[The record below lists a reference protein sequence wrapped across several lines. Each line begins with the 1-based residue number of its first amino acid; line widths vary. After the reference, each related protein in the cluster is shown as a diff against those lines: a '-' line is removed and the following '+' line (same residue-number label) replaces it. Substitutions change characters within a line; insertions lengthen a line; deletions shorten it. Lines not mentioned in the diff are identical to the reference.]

1 MSETDTLTLP
11 VLPLANGAVLPQM
24 VVTIGLETDEAR
36 SAAKAATEGDGRL
49 VLVPRSDGRYSR
61 IGTIARVENSGELG
75 NGLQALVVRGLARG
89 RVGVGSPGASGA
101 LHVAVEPIDESAPGP
116 RPRELAREYRA
127 LVEELLEKRGLNR
140 LSGML
145 PSVDEPGALAD
156 SATYWPELTQEQR
169 IELLETVEAD
179 ARLDLVIGWARELL
193 ADTELRDRIRT
204 EVAEGLDG
212 QQREMLLRRQLD
224 AIRKE
229 LGEDDADDVA
239 QYRTK
244 VAESKMPDTV
254 RIAVDR
260 EIDRLERMG
269 AQNPEHGWIRTWLD
283 TMLEIPWGVN
293 APDQTDLV
301 EARRVLDEDHE
312 GLDTVKDRILEFL
325 AVRGLRRERDL
336 AAVGGRG
343 SGAILALVG
352 PPGVGK
358 TSLGESVARA
368 LGRPFVRVAVG
379 GVRDEAE
386 IRGHRRTY
394 VGARP
399 GRIARALAEAGAM
412 NPVVLIDEI
421 DKVGADW
428 RGDPASALL
437 EVLDPAQNHTFR
449 DHYLEVDL
457 DLSDILFLTT
467 ANVLETIP
475 APLLDRMELVNLDG
489 YTEDEKVAIARNHLL
504 PRQRERNGL
513 NPDELDI
520 TDDALHAIVAG
531 YTREAGVRGLERQ
544 LGKVARKAARR
555 VAERAVAERE
565 HDTTTPAV
573 VIDEDALRD
582 ALGRVKFRAEDATR
596 APVPGLATGLAVTG
610 AGGDVLTIEATVM
623 DGDGDVALKV
633 TGQLGAVMSESAEI
647 ALSFVRSHREELGID
662 ASAFEHRRF
671 HVHVPAGA
679 VPKDGP
685 SAGITMTTALA
696 SLLTGRPV
704 KPGVAMTGEV
714 TLQGRVLPIGGLK
727 QKVLA
732 AHRAGLTDVVIPF
745 DNEGDLDDVPE
756 VVRDAIR
763 FHPVTDVRDVLA
775 IALEDV
781 DSTLQPQA
789 A

>member
-1 MSETDTLTLP
+1 M
-11 VLPLANGAVLPQM
+11 
-24 VVTIGLETDEAR
+24 
-36 SAAKAATEGDGRL
+36 
-49 VLVPRSDGRYSR
+49 
-61 IGTIARVENSGELG
+61 
-75 NGLQALVVRGLARG
+75 
-89 RVGVGSPGASGA
+89 
-101 LHVAVEPIDESAPGP
+101 
-116 RPRELAREYRA
+116 
-127 LVEELLEKRGLNR
+127 
-140 LSGML
+140 
-145 PSVDEPGALAD
+145 
-156 SATYWPELTQEQR
+156 
-169 IELLETVEAD
+169 
-179 ARLDLVIGWARELL
+179 IGWARELL

-204 EVAEGLDG
+204 EVADGLEG

-239 QYRTK
+239 EYRTK

-254 RIAVDR
+254 RVAVDR

-293 APDQTDLV
+293 ATDQTDLV
-301 EARRVLDEDHE
+301 EARRVLDADHE

-336 AAVGGRG
+336 GAVGGRG

-475 APLLDRMELVNLDG
+475 GSVARPDGAGEPRRLHRGREGRDRAQPPAAPSARAQRAEARRARHHRRRAARDR
-489 YTEDEKVAIARNHLL
+489 R
-504 PRQRERNGL
+504 R
-513 NPDELDI
+513 
-520 TDDALHAIVAG
+520 LHAG
-531 YTREAGVRGLERQ
+531 SRS
-544 LGKVARKAARR
+544 ARAR
-555 VAERAVAERE
+555 
-565 HDTTTPAV
+565 
-573 VIDEDALRD
+573 
-582 ALGRVKFRAEDATR
+582 
-596 APVPGLATGLAVTG
+596 
-610 AGGDVLTIEATVM
+610 
-623 DGDGDVALKV
+623 
-633 TGQLGAVMSESAEI
+633 
-647 ALSFVRSHREELGID
+647 
-662 ASAFEHRRF
+662 ASARQ
-671 HVHVPAGA
+671 
-679 VPKDGP
+679 
-685 SAGITMTTALA
+685 
-696 SLLTGRPV
+696 GRPQSG
-704 KPGVAMTGEV
+704 P
-714 TLQGRVLPIGGLK
+714 QGGGGGWS
-727 QKVLA
+727 
-732 AHRAGLTDVVIPF
+732 RRNCGS
-745 DNEGDLDDVPE
+745 EC
-756 VVRDAIR
+756 RR
-763 FHPVTDVRDVLA
+763 
-775 IALEDV
+775 
-781 DSTLQPQA
+781 
-789 A
+789 

>member
-116 RPRELAREYRA
+116 RTRELAREYRA

>member
-1 MSETDTLTLP
+1 MPETETLTLP

-24 VVTIGLETDEAR
+24 VVTIALETDEAR
-36 SAAKAATEGDGRL
+36 DAAQAARDGDGRL
-49 VLVPRSDGRYSR
+49 VLVPRADGRYSR
-61 IGTIARVENSGELG
+61 IGTIARVENAGELG
-75 NGLQALVVRGLARG
+75 NGFQALVVRGLARA

-101 LHVAVEPIDESAPGP
+101 LHVAVEPLDEGVAGP
-116 RPRELAREYRA
+116 RARELAREYRA
-127 LVEELLEKRGLNR
+127 MVEELLEQRGLR
-140 LSGML
+140 HLIGMIQG
-145 PSVDEPGALAD
+145 VDEPGALAD
-156 SATYWPELTQEQR
+156 SATYWPDLAQEQR
-169 IELLETVEAD
+169 IELLETIDVEA
-179 ARLDLVIGWARELL
+179 RLELVIGWAREAL
-193 ADTELRDRIRT
+193 ADTQLRERIRS

-229 LGEDDADDVA
+229 LGEDDGDEVAEYRTRVADAELPDDV
-239 QYRTK
+239 RL
-244 VAESKMPDTV
+244 
-254 RIAVDR
+254 AVER

-269 AQNPEHGWIRTWLD
+269 PQNPEHGWIRTWLD
-283 TMLEIPWGVN
+283 TMLEIPWGVR
-293 APDQTDLV
+293 AGEQTDLV
-301 EARRVLDEDHE
+301 EARRVLDADHE
-312 GLDTVKDRILEFL
+312 GLDSVKDRILEFL
-325 AVRGLRRERDL
+325 AVRGLRKARDL
-336 AAVGGRG
+336 GAVGGRG

-421 DKVGADW
+421 DKVGSDW

-457 DLSDILFLTT
+457 DLSDILFLAT

-475 APLLDRMELVNLDG
+475 APLLDRMELVTLDG
-489 YTEDEKVAIARNHLL
+489 YTEDEKLAIARNHLL

-513 NPDELDI
+513 TPDELDV
-520 TDDALHAIVAG
+520 TDDALRTIIAG
-531 YTREAGVRGLERQ
+531 YTREAGVRSLERQ
-544 LGKVARKAARR
+544 LGTVARKAARK
-555 VAERAVAERE
+555 VAERDGAGRSE
-565 HDTTTPAV
+565 PV
-573 VIDEDALRD
+573 VDETEKVVVDEDGLKE

-596 APVPGLATGLAVTG
+596 APVPGLSTGLAVTG
-610 AGGDVLTIEATVM
+610 AGGDVLTIEATAM
-623 DGDGDVALKV
+623 DGEPALKV

-704 KPGVAMTGEV
+704 RPGVGMTGEV

-732 AHRAGLTDVVIPF
+732 AHRAGLTDVVLPL

-756 VVRDAIR
+756 AVRDALR
-763 FHPVTDVRDVLA
+763 FHPVADVRDVLA
-775 IALEDV
+775 IALEDPEPASV
-781 DSTLQPQA
+781 QP
-789 A
+789 

>member
-1 MSETDTLTLP
+1 MSETETLTLP

-24 VVTIGLETDEAR
+24 VVTIALETDEAR

-61 IGTIARVENSGELG
+61 IGTIARVENAGELG

-89 RVGVGSPGASGA
+89 RVGVGSPGTSGA
-101 LHVAVEPIDESAPGP
+101 LHVAVEPIDETAPGP
-116 RPRELAREYRA
+116 APASSPVSTA

-156 SATYWPELTQEQR
+156 SATYWPDLTQEQR
-169 IELLETVEAD
+169 IELLETVDVD
-179 ARLDLVIGWARELL
+179 ARLELVIGWARELL
-193 ADTELRDRIRT
+193 ADTELRERIRT

-254 RIAVDR
+254 RVAVDR

-283 TMLEIPWGVN
+283 TMLEIPWGVH
-293 APDQTDLV
+293 AADQTDLV
-301 EARRVLDEDHE
+301 EARRVLDADHE

-336 AAVGGRG
+336 GAVGGRG

-399 GRIARALAEAGAM
+399 GRIAC
-412 NPVVLIDEI
+412 
-421 DKVGADW
+421 
-428 RGDPASALL
+428 
-437 EVLDPAQNHTFR
+437 
-449 DHYLEVDL
+449 
-457 DLSDILFLTT
+457 
-467 ANVLETIP
+467 
-475 APLLDRMELVNLDG
+475 
-489 YTEDEKVAIARNHLL
+489 
-504 PRQRERNGL
+504 
-513 NPDELDI
+513 
-520 TDDALHAIVAG
+520 
-531 YTREAGVRGLERQ
+531 
-544 LGKVARKAARR
+544 ARR
-555 VAERAVAERE
+555 SGRDEPGRADR
-565 HDTTTPAV
+565 
-573 VIDEDALRD
+573 RD
-582 ALGRVKFRAEDATR
+582 R
-596 APVPGLATGLAVTG
+596 
-610 AGGDVLTIEATVM
+610 
-623 DGDGDVALKV
+623 
-633 TGQLGAVMSESAEI
+633 
-647 ALSFVRSHREELGID
+647 
-662 ASAFEHRRF
+662 
-671 HVHVPAGA
+671 
-679 VPKDGP
+679 
-685 SAGITMTTALA
+685 
-696 SLLTGRPV
+696 
-704 KPGVAMTGEV
+704 
-714 TLQGRVLPIGGLK
+714 QGRCR
-727 QKVLA
+727 LA
-732 AHRAGLTDVVIPF
+732 R
-745 DNEGDLDDVPE
+745 
-756 VVRDAIR
+756 
-763 FHPVTDVRDVLA
+763 
-775 IALEDV
+775 
-781 DSTLQPQA
+781 
-789 A
+789 

>member
-1 MSETDTLTLP
+1 MPETETLTLP

-24 VVTIGLETDEAR
+24 VVTIALETDEAR
-36 SAAKAATEGDGRL
+36 DAAQAAREGDGRL
-49 VLVPRSDGRYSR
+49 VLVPRADGRYSR
-61 IGTIARVENSGELG
+61 IGTIARVENAGELG
-75 NGLQALVVRGLARG
+75 NGFQALVVRGLARA

-101 LHVAVEPIDESAPGP
+101 LHVAVEPLDEGIPGP
-116 RPRELAREYRA
+116 RARELAREYRA
-127 LVEELLEKRGLNR
+127 LVEELLEHRGLRR
-140 LSGML
+140 LVGMIQG
-145 PSVDEPGALAD
+145 VDEPGALAD
-156 SATYWPELTQEQR
+156 SATYWPDLTQEQR
-169 IELLETVEAD
+169 IELLETIDVEA
-179 ARLDLVIGWARELL
+179 RLELVIGWAREAL
-193 ADTELRDRIRT
+193 ADTELRERIRS

-229 LGEDDADDVA
+229 LGDDDADEVA
-239 QYRTK
+239 GYRTR
-244 VAESKMPDTV
+244 VADAQMPDTV
-254 RIAVDR
+254 RVAVDR

-283 TMLEIPWGVN
+283 TMLEIPWGLR
-293 APDQTDLV
+293 AAEQTDLAT
-301 EARRVLDEDHE
+301 ARRVLDADHE
-312 GLDTVKDRILEFL
+312 GLDSVKERILEFL
-325 AVRGLRRERDL
+325 AVRGLRRARDL
-336 AAVGGRG
+336 GAVGGRG

-457 DLSDILFLTT
+457 DLSDILFLAT

-475 APLLDRMELVNLDG
+475 APLLDRMELVTLDG
-489 YTEDEKVAIARNHLL
+489 YTEEEKVAIARHHLL

-513 NPDELDI
+513 TPDELDV
-520 TDDALHAIVAG
+520 TDDALRAIIAG
-531 YTREAGVRGLERQ
+531 WTREAGVRSLERQ
-544 LGKVARKAARR
+544 LGTVARKAARR
-555 VAERAVAERE
+555 VAEGGAAAE
-565 HDTTTPAV
+565 TV
-573 VIDEDALRD
+573 VVDEAALRD
-582 ALGRVKFRAEDATR
+582 ALGRVRFRAEDATR
-596 APVPGLATGLAVTG
+596 APVPGLSTGLAVTG
-610 AGGDVLTIEATVM
+610 AGGDVLTIEATAM
-623 DGDGDVALKV
+623 DGEPALKV

-704 KPGVAMTGEV
+704 RPGVGMTGEV

-732 AHRAGLTDVVIPF
+732 AHRAGLTDVVLPR

-756 VVRDAIR
+756 AVRAAIR
-763 FHPVTDVRDVLA
+763 FHPVADVREVLA
-775 IALEDV
+775 IALEN
-781 DSTLQPQA
+781 TA